1 MFARLIIC
9 FPNFCLW
16 QDLKKK
22 MEKKEKEEKEREK
35 VKDRKR
41 NMKRAIIWEKDSY
54 MAQQ

>member
-1 MFARLIIC
+1 
-9 FPNFCLW
+9 
-16 QDLKKK
+16 

-54 MAQQ
+54 MVQ